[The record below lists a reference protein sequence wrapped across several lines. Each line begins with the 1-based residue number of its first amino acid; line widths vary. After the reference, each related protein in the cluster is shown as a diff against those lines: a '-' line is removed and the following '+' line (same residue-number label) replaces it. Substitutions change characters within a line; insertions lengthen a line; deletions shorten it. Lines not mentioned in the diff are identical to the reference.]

1 MYSIL
6 GYGSMIADKGR
17 MDAYVKGLRQAV
29 KPDSVVV
36 DIGTG
41 TGIFALLACQFG
53 AKKVYAIEPSDAI
66 QVARE
71 IAKSNGYADRIE
83 FIQKLSTQ
91 VNLPELAD
99 VIISDIRGML
109 PLFQQHI
116 PAIADARTRLLAEG
130 GILIPQRD
138 ILWAT
143 VVEAPHLYSRIV
155 SAWDDNA
162 YGFDMTAARQIVTNT
177 WGKGWIAP
185 AQILTVPQS
194 WAILDYTTIESP
206 DVSAELTWTV
216 ERSGIAHGI
225 SIWFDAILAEGAG
238 FSTAPGMPELV
249 YGNGFLP
256 WLKPVHLNKGDR
268 ISVTLQ
274 ANLVGDDYIW
284 RWNTCVLE
292 DPPPPPPLK
301 RGGLEETQHSEPPF
315 LRGAGGIKANFKQS
329 TFFGMPL
336 SPAQLRK
343 TAANYVPTLNEDGEI
358 DRLILELMSSGMPLG
373 DIANRVKEKFPS
385 CFRNSPDAL
394 TRVGDISKKYSK

>member
-91 VNLPELAD
+91 VVLPELAD
-99 VIISDIRGML
+99 VIISDIRGIV

-116 PAIADARTRLLAEG
+116 PSIVDARKRLLAPG
-130 GILIPQRD
+130 GIMIPQRD
-138 ILWAT
+138 TLWAA
-143 VVEAPHLYSRIV
+143 VVEVPHLYNRIV
-155 SAWDDNA
+155 SAWDDSE
-162 YGFDMTAARQIVTNT
+162 YGFDMKAARQIVTNI
-177 WGKGWIAP
+177 WSKGWVAP
-185 AQILTVPQS
+185 AQLLTTPQS
-194 WAILDYTTIESP
+194 WATLDYTTIESP
-206 DVSAELTWTV
+206 DISAEINWDV
-216 ERSGIAHGI
+216 ARSGTAHGL
-225 SIWFDAILAEGAG
+225 SVWFDATLAEGIS
-238 FSTAPGMPELV
+238 FSNAPGMPELI
-249 YGNGFLP
+249 YSIAFFP
-256 WLKPVHLNKGDR
+256 WTEAVLLRVGDKV
-268 ISVTLQ
+268 SVTLQ
-274 ANLVGDDYIW
+274 ANLVGEDYVW

-292 DPPPPPPLK
+292 GDNPEK
-301 RGGLEETQHSEPPF
+301 V
-315 LRGAGGIKANFKQS
+315 KAKFQQS

>member
-17 MDAYVKGLRQAV
+17 MDAYVKALRAAV

-66 QVARE
+66 FVAKE
-71 IAKSNGYADRIE
+71 IAAVNGYADQIE

-91 VNLPELAD
+91 VVLPELAD
-99 VIISDIRGML
+99 VIISDIRGIV

-116 PAIADARTRLLAEG
+116 PSIVDARTRLLAPG

-138 ILWAT
+138 TLWAT

-185 AQILTVPQS
+185 GQILTVPQS
-194 WAILDYTTIESP
+194 WAILDYTTIENP

-256 WLKPVHLNKGDR
+256 WLKAVILNKGDR

-284 RWNTCVLE
+284 RWNTCILNQE
-292 DPPPPPPLK
+292 NPT
-301 RGGLEETQHSEPPF
+301 E
-315 LRGAGGIKANFKQS
+315 IKANFKQS

-336 SPAQLRK
+336 SPSQLRK

-358 DRLILELMSSGMPLG
+358 DRLILELMSSGMALG
-373 DIANRVKEKFPS
+373 DIANLVKEKFPS
-385 CFRNSPDAL
+385 RFRNSPEAL
-394 TRVGDISKKYSK
+394 TRVGDISKKYSE

>member
-1 MYSIL
+1 
-6 GYGSMIADKGR
+6 MIADKGR
-17 MDAYVKGLRQAV
+17 MDAYVKALRAAV

-66 QVARE
+66 FVAKE
-71 IAKSNGYADRIE
+71 IAAVNGYADQIE

-91 VNLPELAD
+91 VVLPELAD
-99 VIISDIRGML
+99 VIISDIRGIV

-116 PAIADARTRLLAEG
+116 PSIVDARTRLLAPG

-138 ILWAT
+138 TLWAT

-162 YGFDMTAARQIVTNT
+162 YGFDMTVARQIVTNT

-194 WAILDYTTIESP
+194 WAILDYTTIENP

-256 WLKPVHLNKGDR
+256 WLKAVILNKGDR

-284 RWNTCVLE
+284 RWNTCILNQE
-292 DPPPPPPLK
+292 NPT
-301 RGGLEETQHSEPPF
+301 E
-315 LRGAGGIKANFKQS
+315 IKANFKQS

-336 SPAQLRK
+336 SPSQLRK

-358 DRLILELMSSGMPLG
+358 DRLILELMSSGMALG
-373 DIANRVKEKFPS
+373 DIANLVKEKFPS
-385 CFRNSPDAL
+385 RFRNSPEAL
-394 TRVGDISKKYSK
+394 TRVGDISKKYSE